1 MEKTNL
7 INCPNCN
14 AEINVNEV
22 LFKQFELQ
30 FSKEYRQKQS
40 DLEKQF
46 LEKESD
52 LSEIQN
58 ILDKEKKELE
68 EKNKDFAERVKS
80 QVENKIA
87 AEKLLLEQSF
97 KEKNEKEKEEFKQS
111 LIFENSQKME
121 LLEKELKEKSEKLRD
136 FNKMSAEIEILK
148 REKEEIKEQVSSEK
162 EKEFSKK
169 LQEEREKVSQR
180 VEDDFK
186 LTLKERDK
194 TIEDMHKQIE
204 DLRKRAEQGSVQLQ
218 GEVQELEIE
227 KTLKELFPFDEI
239 IEVKKG
245 VRGAD
250 ITQIIKNSTGDLCGK
265 IYYESKRTK
274 NFDKNWISK
283 LKEDNLQEKADILV
297 IISEAMPDGQSKFF
311 FKDGV
316 WICSF
321 REYPWLVPVL
331 RYSVLEVHRVAI
343 TNEGRE
349 TRMEMLYNYLT
360 GQEFRGQFEAMLDGF
375 YSLKKN
381 YEKEKM
387 QIQKIWGERDAQLEK
402 ILNNSSYFY
411 GKIKGIAESALPD
424 IPFFEAIKD
433 EKLLE

>member
-1 MEKTNL
+1 
-7 INCPNCN
+7 
-14 AEINVNEV
+14 
-22 LFKQFELQ
+22 
-30 FSKEYRQKQS
+30 
-40 DLEKQF
+40 
-46 LEKESD
+46 
-52 LSEIQN
+52 
-58 ILDKEKKELE
+58 
-68 EKNKDFAERVKS
+68 
-80 QVENKIA
+80 
-87 AEKLLLEQSF
+87 
-97 KEKNEKEKEEFKQS
+97 
-111 LIFENSQKME
+111 
-121 LLEKELKEKSEKLRD
+121 
-136 FNKMSAEIEILK
+136 
-148 REKEEIKEQVSSEK
+148 
-162 EKEFSKK
+162 
-169 LQEEREKVSQR
+169 
-180 VEDDFK
+180 
-186 LTLKERDK
+186 
-194 TIEDMHKQIE
+194 MHKQIE

>member
-121 LLEKELKEKSEKLRD
+121 LLEKELKEKS
-136 FNKMSAEIEILK
+136 
-148 REKEEIKEQVSSEK
+148 
-162 EKEFSKK
+162 
-169 LQEEREKVSQR
+169 
-180 VEDDFK
+180 
-186 LTLKERDK
+186 
-194 TIEDMHKQIE
+194 
-204 DLRKRAEQGSVQLQ
+204 
-218 GEVQELEIE
+218 
-227 KTLKELFPFDEI
+227 
-239 IEVKKG
+239 
-245 VRGAD
+245 
-250 ITQIIKNSTGDLCGK
+250 
-265 IYYESKRTK
+265 
-274 NFDKNWISK
+274 
-283 LKEDNLQEKADILV
+283 
-297 IISEAMPDGQSKFF
+297 
-311 FKDGV
+311 
-316 WICSF
+316 
-321 REYPWLVPVL
+321 
-331 RYSVLEVHRVAI
+331 
-343 TNEGRE
+343 
-349 TRMEMLYNYLT
+349 
-360 GQEFRGQFEAMLDGF
+360 
-375 YSLKKN
+375 
-381 YEKEKM
+381 
-387 QIQKIWGERDAQLEK
+387 
-402 ILNNSSYFY
+402 
-411 GKIKGIAESALPD
+411 
-424 IPFFEAIKD
+424 
-433 EKLLE
+433 